1 MHIPSRS
8 VTHTC
13 TAAPTIPKHGAKALT
28 SLPSKAARAE
38 GAVTTISLAPLPF
51 PTNTIRTCVLIMPR
65 PRCLAQS
72 SLRSRIGWLLLR
84 LDAFTLLRLLPV
96 RGLCF
101 MHVCARVRVCT
112 CLCVCKLLWI
122 DSTCISM
129 LLVSVKGHYT
139 HVCLST
145 IRTHTRAHTHIN
157 IHIHI
162 RVCVSTI
169 LMRTCTYD
177 CVHQRALSLQ

>member
-1 MHIPSRS
+1 MHIPSRT

-13 TAAPTIPKHGAKALT
+13 TAAPMIQKHGAKALK
-28 SLPSKAARAE
+28 SLPYKAARAE

-51 PTNTIRTCVLIMPR
+51 PTNTTRTSVQMMPR

-72 SLRSRIGWLLLR
+72 SLRSRIEWLLLR

-96 RGLCF
+96 RGPCF

-112 CLCVCKLLWI
+112 CLCVRKLLWI
-122 DSTCISM
+122 HTTCISM

-139 HVCLST
+139 H
-145 IRTHTRAHTHIN
+145 THARAHTYQHSYTYRCVRFHN
-157 IHIHI
+157 TNAYMYI
-162 RVCVSTI
+162 RLST
-169 LMRTCTYD
+169 
-177 CVHQRALSLQ
+177 